1 MWTQGKVVKRIDW
14 NNELFSLFIDAD
26 IGDFTAGQ
34 FVKLGLDLDE
44 KRVGRAYSLVNA
56 PESDLLEV
64 LLISVEDGLLSPAL
78 HQLQPGDTLHVSAKA
93 SGFMTLDWVPEARD
107 LWMLAT
113 GTAVGPFISMLR
125 TEAPWQRFEHIVLVY
140 GVRFARD
147 LAYNEELQA
156 LSTEKDSRFSY
167 LTSITRESLQDT
179 LNYRIPQ
186 ALEKG
191 QLEQCAGIAITP
203 EHSHVMLCGNP
214 AMIADT
220 QTLLMEKGLKKNLKR
235 NPGHISMERYW

>member
-14 NNELFSLFIDAD
+14 NDELFSLFIDAD

-34 FVKLGLDLDE
+34 FIKLGLDLAD

-56 PESDLLEV
+56 PGSDLLEV

-78 HQLQPGDTLHVSAKA
+78 HQLQPGDTLHVSTKA
-93 SGFMTLDWVPEARD
+93 SGFMTLDWVPEAKN
-107 LWMLAT
+107 LWLLAT

-125 TEAPWQRFEHIVLVY
+125 TEAPWKRFEHIVLVY

-147 LAYNEELQA
+147 LAYDQELRA
-156 LSTEKDSRFSY
+156 LGTEKDSKFSY
-167 LTSITRESLQDT
+167 LTSITRETISGA
-179 LNYRIPQ
+179 LNCRISQ
-186 ALEKG
+186 ALETG
-191 QLEQCAGIAITP
+191 QLEKQVGLTLTP
-203 EHSHVMLCGNP
+203 EQSQVMLCGNP

-220 QTLLMEKGLKKNLKR
+220 QSLLMNRGLTKNMKR
-235 NPGHISMERYW
+235 KPGHISMERYW

>member
-1 MWTQGKVVKRIDW
+1 MWTQGKVIKRIDW
-14 NNELFSLFIDAD
+14 NDELFSLFIDAD

-34 FVKLGLDLDE
+34 FIKLGLDIDG

-56 PESDLLEV
+56 PGSELLEV
-64 LLISVEDGLLSPAL
+64 LLVSVEDGLLSPAL
-78 HQLQPGDTLHVSAKA
+78 HRLQPGDTVNVSSKA
-93 SGFMTLDWVPEARD
+93 SGFMTLDWVPEAKN

-125 TEAPWQRFEHIVLVY
+125 TETPWQRFEHIVLVY
-140 GVRFARD
+140 GVRFAHD
-147 LAYNEELQA
+147 LAYNEELQT
-156 LSTEKDSRFSY
+156 LVTEKASRFCY
-167 LTSITRESLQDT
+167 LTSITRESMPGGLHC
-179 LNYRIPQ
+179 RIPQ
-186 ALEKG
+186 ALENG
-191 QLEQCAGIAITP
+191 QLEQRAGTVITP

-220 QTLLMEKGLKKNLKR
+220 QTILMERGLRKNLKR

>member
-1 MWTQGKVVKRIDW
+1 MWTQGKIVKRIDW

-56 PESDLLEV
+56 PGSDLLEV

-93 SGFMTLDWVPEARD
+93 SGFMTLDWVPEAKH
-107 LWMLAT
+107 LWLMAT
-113 GTAVGPFISMLR
+113 GTAIGPFLSMLR
-125 TEAPWQRFEHIVLVY
+125 TDIPWKRFEHIVLVY

-147 LAYNEELQA
+147 LAYDQELQA
-156 LSTEKDSRFSY
+156 LDTEKTGQFSY
-167 LTSITRESLQDT
+167 LTSITRESMPGA
-179 LNYRIPQ
+179 LNCRIPQ
-186 ALEKG
+186 ALETG
-191 QLEQCAGIAITP
+191 QLEKHLGLALTP
-203 EHSHVMLCGNP
+203 EQSQVMLCGNP

-220 QTLLMEKGLKKNLKR
+220 QALLMEIGLQKNMKR
-235 NPGHISMERYW
+235 KPGHISMERYW